1 MLPTPETSSMKPWK
15 TLPALALLCAAALA
29 ADPPPPSPALVVVD
43 AAGKEQKLKSWK
55 FVAGTRHL
63 GWLAPA
69 PARDKD
75 EKPAEKPTR
84 GGKPQAADAGPEAV
98 EFRDEHSTTLKNGV
112 LTLLLPQHLRSLE
125 YDAEKQTATANVF
138 VGEKADGDLTFTGS
152 TKYQGI
158 NKITIEAEVDK
169 GEAGIAEVKFLGGSA
184 KGVRAIRFPAPKA
197 PPEVK
202 GRPAFVTV
210 EDEGKT
216 HADAVNDLQPLY
228 RLDDGSERLLPALM
242 FKKTL
247 KLDVSKIAHIK
258 AEGRDADGAGTECR
272 VSTKDGEEQTYTLL
286 KSATIDGK
294 AATLEGLVG
303 TIRGGYKLYPAATLS
318 EMHLDVQFDE
328 KKGEKEKP

>member
-1 MLPTPETSSMKPWK
+1 MKTWK
-15 TLPALALLCAAALA
+15 TLPVLALLCATALA
-29 ADPPPPSPALVVVD
+29 ADPPPPATTGLVVVD

-75 EKPAEKPTR
+75 DKPPEKPAR
-84 GGKPQAADAGPEAV
+84 AGAKPQPVAAGPEAV
-98 EFRDEHSTTLKNGV
+98 EFRDENSTTLKNGV
-112 LTLLLPQHLRSLE
+112 LTLLLPQHLRSLQ
-125 YDAEKQTATANVF
+125 YDGEKQTVTAHVAA
-138 VGEKADGDLTFTGS
+138 GEKADADLAFTGP

-169 GEAGIAEVKFLGGSA
+169 GDAGIAEVKYQGGSA

-210 EDEGKT
+210 EDEGKSHT
-216 HADAVNDLQPLY
+216 DAVSDLTPLY
-228 RLDDGSERLLPALM
+228 RFEDGSERLLPTLM

-247 KLDVSKIAHIK
+247 KLDVGKISHIK
-258 AEGRDADGAGTECR
+258 AEGRGEDGTECR
-272 VSTKDGEEQTYTLL
+272 VATKDGEEQTYTLL
-286 KSATIDGK
+286 KTATIDGK

>member
-1 MLPTPETSSMKPWK
+1 MKPWK
-15 TLPALALLCAAALA
+15 MLPALALLCAAAFA
-29 ADPPPPSPALVVVD
+29 ADPPPPAATGLVVVD
-43 AAGKEQKLKSWK
+43 AGGKEQKLKSWK
-55 FVAGTRHL
+55 FVAGTRRL

-69 PARDKD
+69 APPRDKD
-75 EKPAEKPTR
+75 DKPAR
-84 GGKPQAADAGPEAV
+84 AGGKPQAADAGPEAV

-125 YDAEKQTATANVF
+125 YDAEKQTVTANVF
-138 VGEKADGDLTFTGS
+138 AGEKADGDLTFTGP

-158 NKITIEAEVDK
+158 NKVTIEAEVDK

-184 KGVRAIRFPAPKA
+184 KGVRAIRFPSPKA

-210 EDEGKT
+210 EDEGKSHT
-216 HADAVNDLQPLY
+216 DAVNDLQPLY
-228 RLDDGSERLLPALM
+228 RFEDGSERLLPVLM

-247 KLDVSKIAHIK
+247 KLDVSKISHIK
-258 AEGRDADGAGTECR
+258 VEGRAEDGTECR
-272 VSTKDGEEQTYTLL
+272 VTTKDGEEQTYTLL
-286 KSATIDGK
+286 KTATIDGK
-294 AATLEGLVG
+294 PATLEGLVG
-303 TIRGGYKLYPAATLS
+303 TIRGGYKLYPASTLS